1 MRAPRCPG
9 THRRWPPARPSKTEC
24 APREAAG
31 AFAACARRRELSRPD
46 GPFPCHRQCQWRR
59 RRGRRRQRCWRASGG
74 RWGVAPSALPAA
86 RLPSV
91 APFVAGSVAKGASGG
106 AGGSGVG
113 RGVGAGGGGG
123 DGGGVFIQAPPLC
136 QRRAPL
142 PSKKRAP
149 LPRQRR
155 APTPVPAPSRTLVP
169 TDAEPHL
176 GGNVK
181 RNVRGD
187 ATPRPPSVQR

>member
-1 MRAPRCPG
+1 MAG
-9 THRRWPPARPSKTEC
+9 WERPW
-24 APREAAG
+24 
-31 AFAACARRRELSRPD
+31 PD